1 MKNRILSPNEKRK
14 VLKGELVKARER
26 ASKSSDY
33 ITNAFEKLGE
43 LERKKS
49 NLDAEILNKD
59 IKLSYIADFISYEV
73 SFGVI
78 SLLISDLLVFI
89 FQLNFLNNLFINGL
103 FCFVG
108 MNMGHIVFINKDLK
122 KKTIKVLEKLSIKI
136 ENYLKSRQNYMSL
149 INECDRVQ
157 KEISILELN
166 KEKAMG
172 ELAILNKGIETLD
185 FRLHCGEDREY
196 KVGKWATIVRREQ
209 PLSSKKN
216 KKVRRKVKETNTI

>member
-14 VLKGELVKARER
+14 VLKGELVKARDR

-59 IKLSYIADFISYEV
+59 IKFSYRADFTSYV
-73 SFGVI
+73 GSFGI
-78 SLLISDLLVFI
+78 MSLSVSNLLSFI
-89 FQLNFLNNLFINGL
+89 FQLDFLNSLFVNGL

-108 MNMGHIVFINKDLK
+108 MNMGFIALINKDLK

-149 INECDRVQ
+149 INERDRVQ
-157 KEISILELN
+157 KDISILESN

-185 FRLHCGEDREY
+185 FRLHCSEDRLY

-209 PLSSKKN
+209 PLTSKK
-216 KKVRRKVKETNTI
+216 KKRARQKIQAQI